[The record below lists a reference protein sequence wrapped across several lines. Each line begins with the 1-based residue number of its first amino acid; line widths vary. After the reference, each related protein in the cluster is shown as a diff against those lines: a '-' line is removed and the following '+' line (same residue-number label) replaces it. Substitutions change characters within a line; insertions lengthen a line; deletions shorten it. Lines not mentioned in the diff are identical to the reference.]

1 MQIEEVKVDG
11 EKKPSIKK
19 KGVETKVSLLHP
31 LWVSD
36 YCLNFWIQSEL
47 NPYRN
52 YNILCVMSFMK

>member
-11 EKKPSIKK
+11 EKKLSVKK
-19 KGVETKVSLLHP
+19 KGVETKVSLLHS

-47 NPYRN
+47 SLY
-52 YNILCVMSFMK
+52 C